1 MIGRAETSLRGADLL
16 LRVMFSFF
24 RAGAIILGV
33 PQSAP
38 VYVGRHL
45 QVEKLTSREAF
56 DGVVGFG
63 SPSDSDVELEARPSI
78 KQEMLPRVIKK
89 SEMF

>member
-1 MIGRAETSLRGADLL
+1 MIGKAETSLRGADLL

-24 RAGAIILGV
+24 RADAIILGV

-45 QVEKLTSREAF
+45 QVEILTSREAF
-56 DGVVGFG
+56 DGDVGCG
-63 SPSDSDVELEARPSI
+63 ILSDSNVEVEARPSI
-78 KQEMLPRVIKK
+78 KQEMLPRVIK
-89 SEMF
+89 

>member
-45 QVEKLTSREAF
+45 QVEILTSREAF
-56 DGVVGFG
+56 DGDVGCG
-63 SPSDSDVELEARPSI
+63 ILSVEVEARPSI
-78 KQEMLPRVIKK
+78 KQEMLPRVIK
-89 SEMF
+89 